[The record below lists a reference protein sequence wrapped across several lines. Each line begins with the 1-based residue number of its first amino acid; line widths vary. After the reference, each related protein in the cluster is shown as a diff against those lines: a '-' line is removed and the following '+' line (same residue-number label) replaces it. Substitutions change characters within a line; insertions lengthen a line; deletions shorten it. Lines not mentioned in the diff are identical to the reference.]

1 MIITCPNCTT
11 HYNVQPAL
19 LGDGS
24 HTRCFNCGY
33 SWFQGP
39 VVSPPPPPMM
49 PKSVMPQTGI
59 MPPPPTFLDAATSAT
74 TSPSAQVP
82 VSDVSDPKSDAPKT
96 VNEGNEKSEEDSNR
110 NIPAEN
116 LNASLDDTDQPTSIE
131 SIAEEGGSDEDI
143 IDDIDPDNLPDPEP
157 IPNVFMPNAGNSAE
171 KKPRSLI
178 KTIMIALVAFLII
191 LVAALVFGRGFI
203 MDMLPFTKEIYAT
216 VGLGENLGEGLKIG
230 NAKPT
235 RGTVQGKEAL
245 IVTGVITNISDKT
258 RLVPLIKVAIWDD
271 DNNEVQSAVSPPQR
285 SELPAG
291 KRMKFKVTLME
302 PSPRARRVEVIFA
315 PREKVE

>member
-19 LGDGS
+19 LGDGC

-49 PKSVMPQTGI
+49 PKTMMPQTGM
-59 MPPPPTFLDAATSAT
+59 MPPPPTFLDPATSAT
-74 TSPSAQVP
+74 ASPTAQMPVP
-82 VSDVSDPKSDAPKT
+82 GNNDPRSDAQKT
-96 VNEGNEKSEEDSNR
+96 VNEGKGTNGQDDNE
-110 NIPAEN
+110 NISAEN
-116 LNASLDDTDQPTSIE
+116 LKAPLDDDDQPAS
-131 SIAEEGGSDEDI
+131 
-143 IDDIDPDNLPDPEP
+143 IDPIAGEGMPDPEP
-157 IPNVFMPNAGNSAE
+157 IPNVFMPNAGNDAE

-178 KTIMIALVAFLII
+178 KTIIIALIAFLII
-191 LVAALVFGRGFI
+191 LPAALMFARGFI
-203 MDMLPFTKEIYAT
+203 MDVLPFTKELYAT
-216 VGLGENLGEGLKIG
+216 VGLGEELGEGLKIG

-245 IVTGVITNISDKT
+245 IVTGVITNISEKT
-258 RLVPLIKVAIWDD
+258 RSVPLIKVAIHDD

-302 PSPRARRVEVIFA
+302 PSPRARRVEVVFA
-315 PREKVE
+315 PREKAE